1 MLVWFE
7 HVMTGIPPWIIHVL
21 ISGVVMIESMGIPL
35 PGETVIMAAAVLSTG
50 HFIAVSPLGIA
61 ISAAIGA
68 IIGDSLGYWVVR
80 EFGNRL
86 LRWLHR
92 RFPRHVGADQLAWTE
107 HVFARYGFFAV
118 FFGRFVALL
127 RMFAGPISGLLRMH
141 YYLFLAANALGGI
154 TWSFVITYAIYYLG
168 MAADKWLSSAAWVAL
183 VVFVAAAVAGGVF
196 LRRRTER
203 LVRDYCGANPDAVE
217 RARARLA

>member
-1 MLVWFE
+1 MMVWFE
-7 HVMTGIPPWIIHVL
+7 HVMTGIPPWIIHIL
-21 ISGVVMIESMGIPL
+21 ISGVVMLESMGIPL

-50 HFIAVSPLGIA
+50 HFISVSPLGIA

-68 IIGDSLGYWVVR
+68 IVGDSLGYWVVR

-92 RFPRHVGADQLAWTE
+92 RFPRHVGAEQLAWTE
-107 HVFARYGFFAV
+107 HVFSRYGFVAV

-141 YYLFLAANALGGI
+141 YYLFLLANALGGI

-168 MAADKWLSSAAWVAL
+168 MAADRWLSSAAWVAL
-183 VVFVAAAVAGGVF
+183 VVFVVAAGAVAVF
-196 LRRRTER
+196 LRRRIER
-203 LVRDYCGANPDAVE
+203 LVRDYSAAHPDEVGV
-217 RARARLA
+217 ARSRLA